1 MTRLHRSIAAKIVS
15 QIPARHDGA
24 ELSPFFRSLEVSYWS
39 GDSDCFNLEVG
50 THCNRVRSYARG
62 THLVLQKEMTMIDD
76 DSLSKITSL
85 QYAWKREGLQFTG
98 SQNRLATAGDEFFSN
113 LKQVLS
119 FDLRLYAQG
128 RTNLN
133 TDLGEVIYR
142 LYRGAVL
149 TRFFSADAKDAEL
162 AQKLMDG
169 VANDLSIR
177 KSDAESK
184 TTPVELIDPSW
195 FNLMVSWQH
204 LSPTDESPD
213 HPESDESDKEI
224 SFQEIC
230 IFIQK
235 TAGVD
240 PAYERRLIG
249 LLALIANQHSK
260 TIASSIANQLRE
272 VFDTDRQLFTLLINQ
287 RLLKRI
293 WSRYSVKGVADF
305 LASMTFIS
313 ERSTAPILGS
323 FLERL
328 CDCIQS
334 TVKLTA
340 ITHQL
345 KKLADHEG
353 VAKETLD
360 LLMESSKPDKAMA
373 FIEKSS
379 SFEAGPLS
387 IDAQRIMLT
396 ILTKYKLSSATINDL
411 GNRLFAIGLSE
422 SILKRLTE
430 KLISD
435 SEFAGRFAKRR
446 FETDSLISR
455 WENSVGYSSKIYRLV
470 LLAIQEFEGS
480 ALGSITRGL
489 SVLSILKEKS
499 KIDDSHYRT
508 LMNDMTYD
516 LPGSLARLHE
526 QPDAMD
532 LRLKQLYVPLSI
544 SGELLH
550 RSDHIKYFSDSFY
563 ELRQRDRNPN

>member
-1 MTRLHRSIAAKIVS
+1 M
-15 QIPARHDGA
+15 
-24 ELSPFFRSLEVSYWS
+24 
-39 GDSDCFNLEVG
+39 
-50 THCNRVRSYARG
+50 
-62 THLVLQKEMTMIDD
+62 QKEMTMIDD
-76 DSLSKITSL
+76 DSLSKITTL

-128 RTNLN
+128 RTKLN

-169 VANDLSIR
+169 VAKDLSIR
-177 KSDAESK
+177 KSEAESK

-204 LSPTDESPD
+204 LSPADDGSDNPN
-213 HPESDESDKEI
+213 SDESDKEI

-240 PAYERRLIG
+240 SAYESRLIG
-249 LLALIANQHSK
+249 LLALIANQYSK
-260 TIASSIANQLRE
+260 TIASSIAYQLRE

-396 ILTKYKLSSATINDL
+396 IMTKYKLGSATINDL

-435 SEFAGRFAKRR
+435 SDFAGRFAKGR
-446 FETDSLISR
+446 FEIDSLISR

-480 ALGSITRGL
+480 TLGSITRGL

-499 KIDDSHYRT
+499 KIDDSHYRA

-526 QPDAMD
+526 QSDAMD

>member
-1 MTRLHRSIAAKIVS
+1 
-15 QIPARHDGA
+15 
-24 ELSPFFRSLEVSYWS
+24 
-39 GDSDCFNLEVG
+39 
-50 THCNRVRSYARG
+50 
-62 THLVLQKEMTMIDD
+62 MIDD

-169 VANDLSIR
+169 VAKDLSIR

-213 HPESDESDKEI
+213 HLESDESDKEI